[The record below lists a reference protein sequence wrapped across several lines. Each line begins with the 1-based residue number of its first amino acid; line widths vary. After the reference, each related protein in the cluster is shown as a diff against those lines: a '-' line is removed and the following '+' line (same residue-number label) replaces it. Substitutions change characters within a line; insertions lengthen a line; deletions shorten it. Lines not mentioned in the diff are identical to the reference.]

1 MITYFRPNTIYCGDC
16 AEVLQRFPDGCVDL
30 IYADPP
36 FFSNEAYEVL
46 WGNGYELRAFE
57 DRWKGGIQNYIAWME
72 PKLRECHRVLKDTGS
87 MYLHCDWHAGHYL
100 KVLMDRIFGENRLV
114 NDIIWKRTAAHSGE
128 GIIKKYG
135 TVHDN
140 ILFYAKTDKYTFN
153 PEYLAYD
160 ERYVEKFYRNVDK
173 DGRRWLSRDLTAAGI
188 RHGESGKSWRGIDVS
203 AKGTHWKFTVSK
215 LEELAKEGRIYFPKK
230 VGGVPRYKQ
239 YLDESKGV
247 LLQDMWMDISPIQA
261 HAKERL
267 GYPTQKPEKLLDR
280 IIKASSNVMDI
291 VLDPFCG
298 CGTTLVVAQRLGR
311 RWTGI
316 DVSPTACKL
325 MGDRLRKIHA
335 QYNVVGLPKTVEELR
350 ALQPFEFQNWVF
362 EKLHG
367 RINPKKV
374 GDMGI
379 DGWVELDVPLQVK
392 QSDGIGRN
400 VIDNFETA
408 IQRAGKNRGVIVAFS
423 FGSGAYE
430 EAARARNEMRLDIK
444 LKTVKEILGET

>member
-72 PKLRECHRVLKDTGS
+72 PKLRECHRVLKKTGS

-100 KVLMDRIFGENRLV
+100 KVLMDRIFGDRLV
-114 NDIIWKRTAAHSGE
+114 NDIVWKRTTAHTGE
-128 GIIKKYG
+128 GEIQKYG

-140 ILFYAKTDKYTFN
+140 ILFYTKTERYTFN
-153 PEYLAYD
+153 PQYTPHDEAY
-160 ERYVEKFYRNVDK
+160 VKKFYRNVDK
-173 DGRRWLSRDLTAAGI
+173 DGRRWMSDNITGSGVR
-188 RHGESGKSWRGIDVS
+188 RGETGKPWRGINPT
-203 AKGTHWKFTVSK
+203 AKGRHWMVPPAK
-215 LEELAKEGRIYFPKK
+215 LEDLYKQGRIIFPSRP
-230 VGGVPRYKQ
+230 GGMPRYKR
-239 YLDESKGV
+239 YLDEMRGL
-247 LLQDMWMDISPIQA
+247 LLQDIWIDIPPIQA
-261 HAKERL
+261 HSKERL
-267 GYPTQKPEKLLDR
+267 GYPTQKPEKLLER
-280 IIKASSNVMDI
+280 IVTASSNAMDI

-311 RWTGI
+311 RWIGI

-408 IQRAGKNRGVIVAFS
+408 IQRAGKKRGVIVAFS

-430 EAARARNEMRLDIK
+430 EVARARNEMGLDIK
-444 LKTVKEILGET
+444 LKTVEEILRET